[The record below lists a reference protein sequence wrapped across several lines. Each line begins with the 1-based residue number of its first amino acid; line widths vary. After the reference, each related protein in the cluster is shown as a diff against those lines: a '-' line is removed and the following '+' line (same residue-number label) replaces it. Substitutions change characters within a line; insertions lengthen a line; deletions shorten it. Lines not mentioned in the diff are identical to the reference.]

1 MPLRKVFKMAKT
13 CKITK
18 VVKNPDGTIDVHIL
32 SGRPPVGA
40 SSLEEVLSFPTLAA
54 LGDEMLAAEENLT
67 PRQMAMIRIAAYMRQ
82 TNDVN
87 LATPANLKDRALTL
101 DLAATSTTIAIT

>member
-1 MPLRKVFKMAKT
+1 MIRKIMAKT
-13 CKITK
+13 CKITN
-18 VVKNPDGTIDVHIL
+18 VVKNSDGSIDIHIL

-40 SSLEEVLSFPTLAA
+40 GSVEEVLNFPSLSA

-67 PRQMAMIRIAAYMRQ
+67 ARQMAMIRIAAYMRQ

-87 LATPANLKDRALTL
+87 LAAPANLKDKALTL
-101 DLAATSTTIAIT
+101 DLAATSTTIAVS